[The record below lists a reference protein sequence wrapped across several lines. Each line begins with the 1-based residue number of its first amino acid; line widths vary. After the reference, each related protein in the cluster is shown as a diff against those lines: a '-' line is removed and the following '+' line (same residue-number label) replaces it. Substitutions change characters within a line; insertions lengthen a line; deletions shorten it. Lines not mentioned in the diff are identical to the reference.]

1 MVAEAATVE
10 AVWVVEPPLLEHLLD
25 QEVSAYCSET
35 VSACPTY
42 SSRVSRRVV
51 SRVDEIERRSQTI
64 TTPYPPTSN
73 NPTSSI
79 PTHANSSPV
88 PATDTKSTHHHLKL

>member
-35 VSACPTY
+35 VSFQLPLRC
-42 SSRVSRRVV
+42 VSRRGVCPG
-51 SRVDEIERRSQTI
+51 DANERHGHTT
-64 TTPYPPTSN
+64 TTPAINTPQARNIPNPPPPQIDSLQVRTLISK
-73 NPTSSI
+73 PR
-79 PTHANSSPV
+79 
-88 PATDTKSTHHHLKL
+88 